1 MQYKSLPDE
10 KIKEIAN
17 QEFTRQSKAAHSVE
31 LPKYVAIAGQA
42 GAGKTAASQ
51 MVRDELRQKGGSIH
65 LDTDIM
71 RETLPLYGKKPPAEE
86 TQRDAGKI
94 VDELR
99 VLAIENKFNIVEEG
113 TFRDSKWVSSL
124 IEERKSQGY
133 EVELMAVATP
143 PQQSLAGIYI
153 RYEAEHKENIEN
165 PRLVP
170 ESFHQISVDGFNQ
183 TVRDNAEKFN
193 RTRVTTRAGEILF
206 DSEKTTI
213 HKTAIEAVEKG
224 QKPSD
229 QHLISISKAWQ
240 QALDGAA
247 QRGANPNYVKAIE
260 KHMSDIEDQKKE
272 RIHEHALTNVPKNLE
287 VLSQDSRFKNHTTD
301 EILKVAYFRGFHEK
315 ANEFKGMEPNYTQ
328 FDETMSDRDIV
339 KNHLPEVQGLEKY
352 KPQEKVKAQDDGL
365 SL

>member
-1 MQYKSLPDE
+1 MQYKPLPDE
-10 KIKEIAN
+10 KIRGIAQ
-17 QEFTRQSKAAHSVE
+17 QEFTRQSKTAHSVE

-51 MVRDELRQKGGSIH
+51 MVRDELKGKGGSIH

-99 VLAIENKFNIVEEG
+99 SLAIEKNLNIVEES

-124 IEERKSQGY
+124 IEERKAQGY

-143 PQQSLAGIYI
+143 PQQSLVSVYV
-153 RYEAEHKENIEN
+153 RHEAEHKAGIEN

-170 ESFHQISVDGFNQ
+170 ESFHKVSVDGFKE
-183 TVRDNAEKFN
+183 TVKDNADKFN
-193 RTRVTTRAGEILF
+193 RVRVTTRSGEILF
-206 DSEKTTI
+206 DSEKPTI

-224 QKPSD
+224 QKPTD
-229 QHLISISKAWQ
+229 QHLIAISKAWHH
-240 QALDGAA
+240 ALDGAA

-260 KHMSDIEDQKKE
+260 QHMNDIEDQKKE
-272 RIHEHALTNVPKNLE
+272 RIHEHALTNVSKNLE
-287 VLSQDSRFKNHTTD
+287 VLSKDSRFQSHTSD
-301 EILKVAYFRGFHEK
+301 ELLKVAYFRGFHEK
-315 ANEFKGMEPNYTQ
+315 ANEFKGLEPNYQT
-328 FDETMSDRDIV
+328 FDATMSDRDIV
-339 KNHLPEVQGLEKY
+339 KNHLPEVEGLEKY
-352 KPQEKVKAQDDGL
+352 KQKENLKTQDDEL